1 MINSKIAEILYEI
14 AEIYEIK
21 GVQWKPQAYNKAA
34 RAIEN
39 LSDDMKE
46 IYEEKGVKGLDE
58 IPGVGKG
65 ISKKIEE
72 YIKTGKINEYN
83 KLKNSIP
90 RGLLNLL
97 EIQGIGPK
105 KAAALYKK
113 LKIKNLKDL
122 EKAVREH
129 KIKELE
135 KFGEKSEEDIK
146 ESLKFYKRR
155 DKKRFLLGEIL
166 PIAENIVSE
175 LKKLK
180 EVDKAVYCG
189 SLRRMNETIGDLDI
203 LATGNN
209 PKKIIDN
216 FVRLKEIK
224 KVLAKGST
232 KSMVFL
238 DNNLQVDIRVV
249 KDNELGSALQYFTGN
264 KDHGIKLRQIAIRKG
279 YKLSE
284 YGLFRKDKK
293 ITCSE
298 EGIYNRLGM
307 QYIPAELRENTNEIE
322 IAMKRK
328 IPKLV
333 GLEDIKG
340 DLHMHTK
347 ASDGNNSIK
356 EMAEAAK
363 KLNYEYIAITD
374 HSKSRGIAGGLKE
387 NELIKHINEIK
398 NTKIKGLNI
407 LAGSEVDIMANG
419 ELDYDNKIL
428 KKLDIVVASIH
439 SGFNQSEEKITS
451 RIVNAIENENVNII
465 GHPTGR
471 LINRREGYKINLDA
485 VYKAAK
491 KNNKLL
497 EINSQSDRLD
507 LNWGNIKE
515 AIDKGVKLAINTD
528 AHSAETLWY
537 MKLGVGQARK
547 GWCKKSDI
555 VNTLTFKELKKII

>member
-298 EGIYNRLGM
+298 EGIYN
-307 QYIPAELRENTNEIE
+307 
-322 IAMKRK
+322 
-328 IPKLV
+328 
-333 GLEDIKG
+333 
-340 DLHMHTK
+340 
-347 ASDGNNSIK
+347 
-356 EMAEAAK
+356 
-363 KLNYEYIAITD
+363 
-374 HSKSRGIAGGLKE
+374 
-387 NELIKHINEIK
+387 
-398 NTKIKGLNI
+398 I

>member
-21 GVQWKPQAYNKAA
+21 GVQWKPQA
-34 RAIEN
+34 
-39 LSDDMKE
+39 
-46 IYEEKGVKGLDE
+46 
-58 IPGVGKG
+58 
-65 ISKKIEE
+65 
-72 YIKTGKINEYN
+72 YN

-328 IPKLV
+328 ISKLV
-333 GLEDIKG
+333 GLVDIKG

-387 NELIKHINEIK
+387 NELIKHINE
-398 NTKIKGLNI
+398 
-407 LAGSEVDIMANG
+407 
-419 ELDYDNKIL
+419 NKIL